1 MKYKAIV
8 TDYVWPNLDIE
19 RSILNEN
26 EIDLVDCK
34 SMSREDILSES
45 ADADAIIFCFAD
57 GIIFSSS
64 LFFLFYYHIF

>member
-26 EIDLVDCK
+26 EIDLVDC
-34 SMSREDILSES
+34 
-45 ADADAIIFCFAD
+45 
-57 GIIFSSS
+57 
-64 LFFLFYYHIF
+64 